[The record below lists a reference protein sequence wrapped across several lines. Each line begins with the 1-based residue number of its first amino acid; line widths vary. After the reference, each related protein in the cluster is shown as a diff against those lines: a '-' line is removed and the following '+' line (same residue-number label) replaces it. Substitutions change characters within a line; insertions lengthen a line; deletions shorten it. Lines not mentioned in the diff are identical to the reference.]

1 MRLVGLHRLRRVP
14 DKGTRTQT
22 RQLCDGTHRKHRGL
36 RTRPPRQ
43 TRVSSRVVRSL
54 AGMSSIAV
62 IHIPCEANPS
72 LGTSVVNGP
81 LAWAGVLGGCTV
93 FFSGLPAAVAVF
105 IPGRPEALSRRI
117 NRWLGIGFL
126 AGMFVGLLVFFA
138 FVARIVS

>member
-1 MRLVGLHRLRRVP
+1 MSAIATIHVFCETNSSP
-14 DKGTRTQT
+14 GT
-22 RQLCDGTHRKHRGL
+22 
-36 RTRPPRQ
+36 
-43 TRVSSRVVRSL
+43 
-54 AGMSSIAV
+54 AI
-62 IHIPCEANPS
+62 
-72 LGTSVVNGP
+72 VNGL

-126 AGMFVGLLVFFA
+126 AGMFVGPLVFFA

>member
-1 MRLVGLHRLRRVP
+1 M
-14 DKGTRTQT
+14 
-22 RQLCDGTHRKHRGL
+22 
-36 RTRPPRQ
+36 
-43 TRVSSRVVRSL
+43 RSL

-62 IHIPCEANPS
+62 IHILCEANPS
-72 LGTSVVNGP
+72 LGTSVVNGL

-126 AGMFVGLLVFFA
+126 VGMFVGPLVFFA